1 MARNLNVA
9 VQPTVSRCPLAKS
22 KMDFRSNEAG
32 RTAPWIEPGKPE
44 SFSTRS
50 HSLSR

>member
-9 VQPTVSRCPLAKS
+9 VQPAVAEARWFTS

-32 RTAPWIEPGKPE
+32 RTGSNEMNAVTFLFG
-44 SFSTRS
+44 
-50 HSLSR
+50 